1 MSVKSEFIS
10 KRSVPLDCIR
20 ATAIVM
26 VVVFHVATRYPATA
40 LDPVAA
46 LFRAWGTLGVDIFFP
61 LSGYLIT
68 SFLIRHADAG
78 SIRTFFLRRFFRIVP
93 LYMVA
98 VTLYFVA
105 MQALNQEPEIIGR
118 IWIPYSFLTGWFI
131 FADGVDTVPY
141 TITWSLSVEEFSY
154 IVIGLAALVARRSLP
169 GFLVFLSLF
178 SLGLRFYLNTQG
190 HEGIYHFPL
199 TRLDSIA
206 MGGLLAW
213 AMGRGVKVM
222 GPLAASVALAAALR
236 LLGGAFAPT
245 FLYTL
250 VTCLTL
256 VAIAVSELWLR
267 HYRGLLATAYARVGF
282 YSYFIYLFHF
292 MVLEAQLMAER
303 AAGLA
308 SLPFWLNAAL
318 CLALSYLAAV
328 VSFRWF
334 EGPMLQFGRRLEG
347 GRRAAAPAA
356 VHDVHADRARR

>member
-20 ATAIVM
+20 ATAITM
-26 VVVFHVATRYPATA
+26 VVVFHVATRYPDAA
-40 LDPVAA
+40 LDRVAL
-46 LFRAWGTLGVDIFFP
+46 LFRSYGTLGVDVFFP

-98 VTLYFVA
+98 VTIYLVA
-105 MQALNQEPEIIGR
+105 MRVLELEPEIIDR
-118 IWIPYSFLTGWFI
+118 IWIPYTFLTGWFI
-131 FADGVDTVPY
+131 FFEGVETVPY

-154 IVIGLAALVARRSLP
+154 IVIGLAALLSRRSLA
-169 GFLVFLSLF
+169 GFLVLLTG
-178 SLGLRFYLNTQG
+178 LAIGLRFYFNVEG
-190 HEGIYHFPL
+190 HGGIYHFPL

-213 AMGRGVKVM
+213 AMGRGRNVI
-222 GPLAASVALAAALR
+222 GPVVLATLGAVALR

-256 VAIAVSELWLR
+256 LAIAVSESWLR
-267 HYRGLLATAYARVGF
+267 GYRDPFATAFARVGF

-292 MVLEAQLMAER
+292 MILEAQLMAER
-303 AAGLA
+303 ALGIDAV
-308 SLPFWLNAAL
+308 PFWLNAAL
-318 CLALSYLAAV
+318 CLGLSHLAAV

-334 EGPMLQFGRRLEG
+334 EGPMLQFGRRLERRPAAPVGVVLTGG
-347 GRRAAAPAA
+347 GR
-356 VHDVHADRARR
+356 D

>member
-26 VVVFHVATRYPATA
+26 VVVFHVATRYPDAA

-93 LYMVA
+93 LYMAA
-98 VTLYFVA
+98 VTIYFLAAKV
-105 MQALNQEPEIIGR
+105 LGQEPGIIDR
-118 IWIPYSFLTGWFI
+118 IWIPYTFMTGWFI
-131 FADGVDTVPY
+131 FFDGVETVPY

-169 GFLVFLSLF
+169 AFLVFLSLF
-178 SLGLRFYLNTQG
+178 SLGLRFYFNTVG
-190 HEGIYHFPL
+190 HGGIYHFPL

-206 MGGLLAW
+206 MGGVLAW
-213 AMGRGVKVM
+213 AMGRGMPVI
-222 GPLAASVALAAALR
+222 GPIAVLTLIALGAR
-236 LLGGAFAPT
+236 MLGGAFAPT

-256 VAIAVSELWLR
+256 LAIAVSEAWLR
-267 HYRGLLATAYARVGF
+267 VYRGLLATGYARVGF

-303 AAGLA
+303 ALGVGG
-308 SLPFWLNAAL
+308 LPFWVNAAL
-318 CLALSYLAAV
+318 CLALSYAAAV

-334 EGPMLQFGRRLEG
+334 EGPMLQFGRRLESRPVTRAG
-347 GRRAAAPAA
+347 GA
-356 VHDVHADRARR
+356 VGTGAGRD

>member
-1 MSVKSEFIS
+1 MSVKSDFIS

-26 VVVFHVATRYPATA
+26 VVVFHVATRYPDAA

-68 SFLIRHADAG
+68 AFLIRHADAG

-98 VTLYFVA
+98 VTIYYVA
-105 MQALNQEPEIIGR
+105 ARIMNQEPGTIDR
-118 IWIPYSFLTGWFI
+118 IWIPYTFLTGWFI
-131 FADGVDTVPY
+131 FFDGVETVPY

-169 GFLVFLSLF
+169 AFLVFLSLF
-178 SLGLRFYLNTQG
+178 SLGLRFYFNTQG
-190 HEGIYHFPL
+190 HAGIYHFPL

-206 MGGLLAW
+206 MGGILAW
-213 AMGRGVKVM
+213 AMGRGLPVI
-222 GPLAASVALAAALR
+222 GPVAVLTLLA
-236 LLGGAFAPT
+236 LGARMLDGAFAPT

-256 VAIAVSELWLR
+256 LAISVSETWLR
-267 HYRGLLATAYARVGF
+267 GYRGLLATAYARVGF

-292 MVLEAQLMAER
+292 MVLEAQLMAEG
-303 AAGLA
+303 ALGLGG
-308 SLPFWLNAAL
+308 LPFWINAAL
-318 CLALSYLAAV
+318 CLGLTHGAAV

-334 EGPMLQFGRRLEG
+334 EGPMLQLGRRLETLPATPKG
-347 GRRAAAPAA
+347 VAATPGAGR
-356 VHDVHADRARR
+356 D

>member
-26 VVVFHVATRYPATA
+26 VVVFHVATRYPDAV
-40 LDPVAA
+40 LDPIAM
-46 LFRAWGTLGVDIFFP
+46 LFRKYGTLGVDVFFP

-98 VTLYFVA
+98 VTIYLVA
-105 MQALNQEPEIIGR
+105 MRVLNQEPEIIDR
-118 IWIPYSFLTGWFI
+118 IWITYTFLTGWFI
-131 FADGVDTVPY
+131 FFDGVETVPY

-154 IVIGLAALVARRSLP
+154 IVIGLAALVARRSLA
-169 GFLVFLSLF
+169 GFLVLLTV
-178 SLGLRFYLNTQG
+178 LAVGLRFYFNLEG
-190 HEGIYHFPL
+190 HGGIYHFPL

-206 MGGLLAW
+206 MGGILAW
-213 AMGRGVKVM
+213 AMGRGMNVV
-222 GPLAASVALAAALR
+222 GPIVLATLATLALR

-256 VAIAVSELWLR
+256 LAIAVSEVWLR
-267 HYRGLLATAYARVGF
+267 TYRGGFATAYARVGF

-303 AAGLA
+303 ALGLVDV
-308 SLPFWLNAAL
+308 PFWLNAAL
-318 CLALSYLAAV
+318 CLALSHVAAV

-334 EGPMLQFGRRLEG
+334 EGPMLQFGRRLE
-347 GRRAAAPAA
+347 RRPPAPVGAA
-356 VHDVHADRARR
+356 VTGASRD